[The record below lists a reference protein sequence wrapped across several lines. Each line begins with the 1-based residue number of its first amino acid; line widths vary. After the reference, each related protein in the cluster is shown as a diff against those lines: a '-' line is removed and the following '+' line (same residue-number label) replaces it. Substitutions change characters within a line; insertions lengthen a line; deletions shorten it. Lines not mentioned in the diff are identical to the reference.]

1 MTVRSSVRGGRA
13 PRVVM
18 VVAFVALAACGKKGP
33 PLAPLR
39 LVPGQVSDLT
49 VRRVGPEVQ
58 LRFKL
63 PTSNANGPGRI
74 DLDHVEIYAV
84 TVAPGS
90 VTPPNRD
97 SADEDLSGGNDS
109 GQATAG
115 RRRRPTG
122 RRSSARHPSESR
134 RRSLVRRGTDRSP
147 DDAGS
152 PAEGPIASGGGAGIA
167 ANHAAIGRGSTPRR
181 PACAGDDDSPC
192 GAGAAGAVTSR
203 RSFGNDRWWDVTSG
217 ASGGR
222 SRRRTTSC
230 SGADRHRSH
239 LCAARCVGEGPRGP
253 AIGARDDRSRPA
265 ATTTGVGEDDI
276 HRESG
281 RGRVDAARE

>member
-1 MTVRSSVRGGRA
+1 
-13 PRVVM
+13 M

-97 SADEDLSGGNDS
+97 LLTKTYLVGTIPVKPLPLAINGTRILTKKRGN
-109 GQATAG
+109 
-115 RRRRPTG
+115 
-122 RRSSARHPSESR
+122 E
-134 RRSLVRRGTDRSP
+134 
-147 DDAGS
+147 
-152 PAEGPIASGGGAGIA
+152 
-167 ANHAAIGRGSTPRR
+167 
-181 PACAGDDDSPC
+181 
-192 GAGAAGAVTSR
+192 
-203 RSFGNDRWWDVTSG
+203 
-217 ASGGR
+217 
-222 SRRRTTSC
+222 
-230 SGADRHRSH
+230 
-239 LCAARCVGEGPRGP
+239 
-253 AIGARDDRSRPA
+253 
-265 ATTTGVGEDDI
+265 
-276 HRESG
+276 
-281 RGRVDAARE
+281 